1 MQIVRI
7 GLDLA
12 KYVFHLHGVDER
24 DKVILRKGTAAGSCR
39 LSLQTFLP
47 VLLEWRPLMARTTGP
62 RRSLS
67 WGMTFD

>member
-12 KYVFHLHGVDER
+12 KYVFHLHGVDEHG
-24 DKVILRKGTAAGSCR
+24 KVVLRKTLR
-39 LSLQTFLP
+39 RPSLRPSSQTFRP
-47 VLLEWRPLMARTTGP
+47 VLLGWRPRMARTIGP
-62 RRSLS
+62 RLSPS